1 MWMPKMPCPSGGP
14 IDGFFDERTQT
25 CVILGNAGRTVGRPS
40 PCSPPSGEGT
50 GAVSLRAA
58 ASGSAGRCLSC
69 DDRRIVSYGCAAAI
83 DCAAGDGCIA
93 PTGAGGF
100 YVAVIRRGRV
110 LFLCG
115 GRHRDRPG
123 DASRVTIAESYRTGV
138 PLGPSALRATDA
150 SPLRARGWNGR
161 GYWQG
166 TGADALLG

>member
-58 ASGSAGRCLSC
+58 ASGSAGRGRAWGSG
-69 DDRRIVSYGCAAAI
+69 RVVSYGCAAAV

-93 PTGAGGF
+93 PPGAGGGCDGGIAGGG
-100 YVAVIRRGRV
+100 VVV
-110 LFLCG
+110 LGG
-115 GRHRDRPG
+115 GR
-123 DASRVTIAESYRTGV
+123 
-138 PLGPSALRATDA
+138 
-150 SPLRARGWNGR
+150 
-161 GYWQG
+161 YW
-166 TGADALLG
+166 

>member
-58 ASGSAGRCLSC
+58 ASGWAGRCLSG
-69 DDRRIVSYGCAAAI
+69 DGRRIVSWGGAAGVE
-83 DCAAGDGCIA
+83 CAAGGGCID

-100 YVAVIRRGRV
+100 VVAVVGRGR
-110 LFLCG
+110 G
-115 GRHRDRPG
+115 
-123 DASRVTIAESYRTGV
+123 
-138 PLGPSALRATDA
+138 
-150 SPLRARGWNGR
+150 
-161 GYWQG
+161 
-166 TGADALLG
+166 